1 MAADGGGGGMKKE
14 EGLFGESNKIKL
26 ILPQN
31 DHNINNN
38 NSSRSGGGGGIISI
52 AARRAAKCGFN
63 ASNINSDPA
72 PLSPHLPSPCFTMPS
87 GISPSA
93 LLDSPVMLPNAQA
106 QLSPT
111 TGTFQFPSPNHDQS
125 FNLKLK
131 IATNGNQT
139 IAIDHSSSKLHTPL
153 FDEAEYSKGDVQEMS
168 KRECLENKVAKTQVL
183 GHNKSNS
190 CMEAAVVSNI
200 IINSGNNNDNQIMSK
215 MSRNSNSVQELI
227 SESTVHHNPNHHQE
241 KVNKGGGGLS
251 SSSPYIVAKE
261 MQAKYSE
268 DGFFW
273 RKYGQ
278 KHVKGSEF
286 PRSYYR
292 CTDTNCDVRKKVECS
307 QDGQITEIVYKGSHN
322 HPKPHNSSS
331 GGAPDQ
337 GDAFIPDDNGG
348 PLSFLNDFKDP
359 QPRLMSMLEPSTTFC
374 IQDGGGG
381 GDDAD
386 QNGASPDTIS
396 LNDEDDDQ
404 NAECDQPKKRKRES
418 VVPNETVV
426 PRSTREPKVV
436 VQIESDIDILDDG
449 YKWRKYGQKVVKG
462 NPNPR
467 SYYKCTTPN
476 CSVRKHVERAA
487 EDIKSVI
494 TTYEG
499 KHNHHV
505 PCTTKTTNHPNS
517 DAAAAAAINNN
528 NINNNDAPIPKSGNK
543 VDLPSLFNMEAKANL
558 NNYGNEMMNPNMPPP
573 AGNFCA
579 GTSSSSSSSVYQPA
593 VSLHP
598 YNSMHYSSYMRNSS
612 YGMNSMNYSSKLCPT
627 YPDYMQ
633 LHYSQMNNINH
644 ISAPGTNHHHH
655 QQQHVLLAAT
665 NYYHNNNYPTMQ
677 TPTRGQEQSRDNC
690 QSKTVKPKEEPK
702 G

>member
-1 MAADGGGGGMKKE
+1 MAADGGGGAQPLMKKE
-14 EGLFGESNKIKL
+14 EAGLFGESNKKL

-31 DHNINNN
+31 NNNINN
-38 NSSRSGGGGGIISI
+38 SRSSGGISI
-52 AARRAAKCGFN
+52 AERRAAKCGFN

-72 PLSPHLPSPCFTMPS
+72 PHLPSPFFTMPS

-111 TGTFQFPSPNHDQS
+111 TGTFQFPSPNHDQT
-125 FNLKLK
+125 LKLK
-131 IATNGNQT
+131 LKFATNGDET
-139 IAIDHSSSKLHTPL
+139 IAIDQSSSKLHKPL
-153 FDEAEYSKGDVQEMS
+153 FDEAEYSRGDVQEMS
-168 KRECLENKVAKTQVL
+168 KRECLENKVAAKTHQVL
-183 GHNKSNS
+183 GHKSNS
-190 CMEAAVVSNI
+190 CRESNI
-200 IINSGNNNDNQIMSK
+200 IINSRNNNVNQIMSK
-215 MSRNSNSVQELI
+215 MSGNSNSVQEL
-227 SESTVHHNPNHHQE
+227 SGSTVHHNPNDHQE
-241 KVNKGGGGLS
+241 KVNKGGS
-251 SSSPYIVAKE
+251 SSYVAKE
-261 MQAKYSE
+261 MAKYSE

-322 HPKPHNSSS
+322 HPKPHNSS

-337 GDAFIPDDNGG
+337 DDTFIPDNGG
-348 PLSFLNDFKDP
+348 PLSFLNDLKDP
-359 QPRLMSMLEPSTTFC
+359 EPRLMSMLEPPIFC
-374 IQDGGGG
+374 IQDGGGDG
-381 GDDAD
+381 AD
-386 QNGASPDTIS
+386 QNGASPDSIS

-404 NAECDQPKKRKRES
+404 NAECDQPKKREC
-418 VVPNETVV
+418 VPNETVV

-517 DAAAAAAINNN
+517 DAAAAININNK
-528 NINNNDAPIPKSGNK
+528 NINNNNDAPIPKSGNK

-558 NNYGNEMMNPNMPPP
+558 NNYGNEMMNPNLPPP

-579 GTSSSSSSSVYQPA
+579 GTSSSSSSVYQPA
-593 VSLHP
+593 VSLPP
-598 YNSMHYSSYMRNSS
+598 YHSMHYSSFMRRNSN
-612 YGMNSMNYSSKLCPT
+612 YGMNSINYSTKLCPT

-644 ISAPGTNHHHH
+644 ISAPGTNHH
-655 QQQHVLLAAT
+655 QQQHVPLVAT
-665 NYYHNNNYPTMQ
+665 HYYHNNNYPTMQ

-690 QSKTVKPKEEPK
+690 QSKIVKPKEEPK

>member
-1 MAADGGGGGMKKE
+1 MAAEGGGGGGGAQPLINKE
-14 EGLFGESNKIKL
+14 EGLFGESNKKL
-26 ILPQN
+26 IILPQN
-31 DHNINNN
+31 NNNNN
-38 NSSRSGGGGGIISI
+38 NSSRSGSGGGIISI
-52 AARRAAKCGFN
+52 AERRAAKCGFN
-63 ASNINSDPA
+63 ASNINSDP
-72 PLSPHLPSPCFTMPS
+72 SPVPPHPRSPFFTMPS

-111 TGTFQFPSPNHDQS
+111 TGAFQFPSPNHDQS
-125 FNLKLK
+125 FKLKLQ
-131 IATNGNQT
+131 IATNGDET
-139 IAIDHSSSKLHTPL
+139 IAIDHSSSKLHPTYICVCEQAL
-153 FDEAEYSKGDVQEMS
+153 FDEAEYSRGDVQEMS

-183 GHNKSNS
+183 GHKSNS
-190 CMEAAVVSNI
+190 CVREAAV
-200 IINSGNNNDNQIMSK
+200 
-215 MSRNSNSVQELI
+215 
-227 SESTVHHNPNHHQE
+227 
-241 KVNKGGGGLS
+241 
-251 SSSPYIVAKE
+251 
-261 MQAKYSE
+261 AKYSE

-292 CTDTNCDVRKKVECS
+292 CTDTNCDVKKKVECS

-331 GGAPDQ
+331 GAPDQ

-348 PLSFLNDFKDP
+348 PLSFHNDFKDP
-359 QPRLMSMLEPSTTFC
+359 QPRLMVSMLDEAFEPSILC
-374 IQDGGGG
+374 IQDGGG
-381 GDDAD
+381 DDAN
-386 QNGASPDTIS
+386 QNGASPDSIS

-517 DAAAAAAINNN
+517 DAAAAINN
-528 NINNNDAPIPKSGNK
+528 NNNDAPIPKSGNK
-543 VDLPSLFNMEAKANL
+543 VHLPSLFNMEAKANL
-558 NNYGNEMMNPNMPPP
+558 NNYGNEMMNPNLPPP
-573 AGNFCA
+573 AH
-579 GTSSSSSSSVYQPA
+579 GTSSSSVYQPA

-598 YNSMHYSSYMRNSS
+598 YHSMHYSSYMRNSN
-612 YGMNSMNYSSKLCPT
+612 YGINYSSKLCPT

-655 QQQHVLLAAT
+655 HHHHHQQQQQHVPLAAT
-665 NYYHNNNYPTMQ
+665 NYYHNNNYPTTQ
-677 TPTRGQEQSRDNC
+677 TPTRGQEQSRDNF
-690 QSKTVKPKEEPK
+690 QSNTMKPKEEPN